1 MKTYKELKESLEQL
15 DELKKSTYANYIK
28 AAQEDRETRLTGASF
43 KSGKQGDSY
52 NTADETKSDENR
64 AKGIDRALK
73 KLTKEEV
80 EELDEIKL
88 STVGKIIKHS
98 PKIASAA
105 IGAAVAAHS
114 TEAPKQPAK
123 PSYSEFTKKVQ
134 KEEYITE
141 SHEYGDRMTWGEFGR
156 HLSGKKLRDSYGAV
170 SDSEKKH
177 WAAAN
182 NEWELKSIHPETLK
196 PTEHV
201 ADKSNPIIVTSDGDI
216 LDGRHRQMR
225 AINKKLPSIAAWVG
239 TDSPRDIQ
247 KEEVELDEVLDPSM
261 GAGEYI
267 KDFDEKYKDKPK
279 EKRREMAIAAFLSAK
294 RKNDK

>member
-52 NTADETKSDENR
+52 NTADETKADENR

-73 KLTKEEV
+73 KLTSEGVGGFGSHYSNSEKYAEIAGDHDDDYHKPRNSDSLHVFYHKVPFKDKNRAKQEGMSWDPTAKKWYHTSEKKSKASAFMRESI

-114 TEAPKQPAK
+114 TEAPKQPVKA
-123 PSYSEFTKKVQ
+123 SFSEFTKKVQ
-134 KEEYITE
+134 KEET
-141 SHEYGDRMTWGEFGR
+141 
-156 HLSGKKLRDSYGAV
+156 
-170 SDSEKKH
+170 
-177 WAAAN
+177 
-182 NEWELKSIHPETLK
+182 
-196 PTEHV
+196 
-201 ADKSNPIIVTSDGDI
+201 
-216 LDGRHRQMR
+216 
-225 AINKKLPSIAAWVG
+225 
-239 TDSPRDIQ
+239 
-247 KEEVELDEVLDPSM
+247 ELDEVLDPSM

-267 KDFDEKYKDKPK
+267 KDFEDSDNPKFKGKSK